1 MRGFRHLSI
10 RGKLLA
16 LIMVVT
22 SVALVLAS
30 VAFLFHDAYRFRQSL
45 IRELV
50 TIADI
55 LSSNSTASLAFND
68 PDAANDTLS
77 ALHTKAHLVSACI
90 YTSAG
95 RVFATYQRNGAG
107 ATCSLPAWQWE
118 GSRIEQGQIF
128 VVQPILLKGDRIGTL
143 VIQRDLTDV
152 RQRLYNY
159 LVFLAV
165 IVIGT
170 LGGATLLSRRL
181 QRAISEPI
189 RNLASTTLRVSVEK
203 DYSLRAA
210 KGSEDELGV
219 LIDGFNQ
226 MLAQIQ
232 QRDAALH
239 ASHQQLEQRVQQRTQ
254 ELQREV
260 NERRNAEQKL
270 AERTAYLNAL
280 IENSP
285 LAIVTLDQKHRI
297 QMVNP
302 AFEKLFQ
309 YQSAEIVG
317 GDLDQLIASET
328 AREEAARLTR
338 LGMSGQTVLATAR
351 RQRKDGSLVDVE
363 IHAMSLILKDE
374 VIGAFALY
382 QDITE
387 RRRAEE
393 ALRQAE
399 EKYRSIFEEA
409 IVGIFQTSPDGR
421 YISAN
426 PALAHM
432 YGYDS
437 PEELMAS
444 RTDIGRQA
452 YVDPSRRKDFKRLM
466 EEQGLVE
473 RYEYEVYRKD
483 GSKIWWSENARA
495 VRDASGAILFY
506 VGTVE
511 DITERKRARE
521 ALAQAEEKY
530 RTIFENAV
538 VGIFQ
543 TTLDGQYLTAN
554 PTLAR
559 ILGYDSPQE
568 LMATVTDL
576 NHQFY
581 VEPGRRAEFLRL
593 MQEQGAVSTFE
604 SEVYQKDSSVNW
616 ISEDVRLL
624 HGPDGRVLG
633 FEGTTVD
640 ITQRKQAEMEL
651 VQAKEAAEAANR
663 AKSEFLAN
671 MSHEIRTPMNGILG
685 MTELALDTEL
695 SREQREYLSLVKS
708 SAESLLRVINDI
720 LDFSKIE
727 AGKLELEFTDFSLNE
742 LLKETLK
749 TLAIRAHKKGLE
761 LSCQVRPDVPDDL
774 RGDPGRLRQIIVN
787 LVGNALKFT
796 EVGEV
801 LLHIEVDSRTQDGV
815 RLHFAASD
823 TGIGISPEMQKQVF
837 APFEQADGSM
847 TRRYGGTGL
856 GLSIS
861 RRLVEMMGGRLW
873 VESTLG
879 KGSVFHFTADFGL
892 AEAAAGKPEELVSL
906 KNVRVLVADD
916 NATNRRILEETLKSW
931 EMVPELACGGK
942 AALSALEKAWQTK
955 RPFPLVLLDAHMPDL
970 DGFSVVRRIR
980 SKPELAGAVILML
993 TSDTQ
998 KGDLER
1004 CRELGIAAHLV
1015 KPVTQSDLLDTIL
1028 LLLGKRIAPAAE
1040 PESSPSQPQT
1050 SRTLRILLAEDN
1062 PVNQQLAV
1070 RLLRKRRH
1078 TVVVAGNGREAVDHL
1093 ERSKYSGFD
1102 IVLMDVQMPEMNG
1115 WEATAAIRAR
1125 ESQFG
1130 VHTPI
1135 VAMTAHA
1142 LKGDQERCLAAGMD
1156 GYVSKPIRSDI
1167 LIAEMERC
1175 LSATQTSP
1183 KTPSSK
1189 TLPANSHSTVAE
1201 DPLQEVLH
1209 RQALLDRVEGDR
1221 ALLAEMVALFFEES
1235 PRQLAELQDS
1245 LANGNAPAAERAAHK
1260 LKGAVGNFAAPAAAA
1275 AAEKAE
1281 HLARAGDLDRARAA
1295 ASTLDKELER
1305 LRPVLTA
1312 LCSEVSQ

>member
-1 MRGFRHLSI
+1 MLGFRHLSI

-16 LIMVVT
+16 LIMAVT

-30 VAFLFHDAYRFRQSL
+30 AAFLFYDAYMFRQSL
-45 IRELV
+45 IHEYETVASVLG
-50 TIADI
+50 
-55 LSSNSTASLAFND
+55 SNSTASLTFHD
-68 PDAANDTLS
+68 PESAHDILS
-77 ALHTKAHLVSACI
+77 SLRAEAELRVVSACI
-90 YTSAG
+90 YTPAG
-95 RVFATYQRNGAG
+95 QVFATYHRDSAG
-107 ATCSLPAWQWE
+107 PACSPTAPQGE
-118 GSRIEQGQIF
+118 GSHIERGQLF
-128 VVQPILLKGDRIGTL
+128 AVQPILLHGDRIGTL

-159 LVFLAV
+159 LVFLAI

-170 LGGATLLSRRL
+170 LGVATLLSRRL

-189 RNLASTTLRVSVEK
+189 RHLASTTLRVSVEK
-203 DYSLRAA
+203 DYSLRVA

-232 QRDAALH
+232 ERDAALH

-254 ELQREV
+254 ELQLEI

-285 LAIVTLDQKHRI
+285 LAIVTLNQDHRI

-309 YQSAEIVG
+309 YQSAEIGG

-338 LGMSGQTVLATAR
+338 LGMSGQAVHTTAR
-351 RQRKDGSLVDVE
+351 RQRKDGSPVDVE
-363 IHAMSLILKDE
+363 IHGMSLISKGE
-374 VIGAFALY
+374 FIGAFALY

-387 RRRAEE
+387 RKRVEAELSKLSSAVQQIADNLMITSADGAIEYVNPAFEKQTGYAKEEIIGQTPRVLKSGEHNDAFYQMLWKTILSGDVFRAVFINRKKSGELYHEEKTITPLRDSQGNITHFVSAGRDITGRRRAEE
-393 ALRQAE
+393 ALR
-399 EKYRSIFEEA
+399 
-409 IVGIFQTSPDGR
+409 
-421 YISAN
+421 
-426 PALAHM
+426 
-432 YGYDS
+432 
-437 PEELMAS
+437 
-444 RTDIGRQA
+444 
-452 YVDPSRRKDFKRLM
+452 
-466 EEQGLVE
+466 
-473 RYEYEVYRKD
+473 
-483 GSKIWWSENARA
+483 
-495 VRDASGAILFY
+495 
-506 VGTVE
+506 
-511 DITERKRARE
+511 
-521 ALAQAEEKY
+521 QAEEKY

-554 PTLAR
+554 PTLAC

-568 LMATVTDL
+568 LMATVADL
-576 NHQFY
+576 NYQFY
-581 VEPGRRAEFLRL
+581 VEPDRRAEFLRL

-604 SEVYQKDSSVNW
+604 SEIYRKDGSLIW
-616 ISEDVRLL
+616 ISENARQL
-624 HGPDGRVLG
+624 HSPDGRALG

-640 ITQRKQAEMEL
+640 ITQRKQAEEEL
-651 VQAKEAAEAANR
+651 QKAKEAAEAATR
-663 AKSEFLAN
+663 SKSEFLAN

-685 MTELALDTEL
+685 MTELALDTDL
-695 SREQREYLSLVKS
+695 TREQREYLQLVRS
-708 SAESLLRVINDI
+708 SGESLLRVINDI

-727 AGKLELEFTDFSLNE
+727 AGKLELETTDFRLNE
-742 LLKETLK
+742 LLGETLK
-749 TLAIRAHKKGLE
+749 TLAFRAHKKGLE
-761 LSCQVRPDVPDDL
+761 LSCHVKPEVPDGL
-774 RGDPGRLRQIIVN
+774 CGDPGRLRQVLVN
-787 LVGNALKFT
+787 LVGNAVKFT
-796 EVGEV
+796 EEGEV
-801 LLHIEVDSRTQDGV
+801 IVRIEMESRSPGRV
-815 RLHFAASD
+815 RLHFAAAD
-823 TGIGISPEMQKQVF
+823 TGIGIAPEKQPHILE
-837 APFEQADGSM
+837 PFEQADGSM

-861 RRLVEMMGGRLW
+861 RKLVEMMGGRLW

-879 KGSVFHFTADFGL
+879 KGSVFHFIADFDL
-892 AEAAAGKPEELVSL
+892 AEAAAGMPEELVSL

-1167 LIAEMERC
+1167 LVAEIERC

-1245 LANGNAPAAERAAHK
+1245 LANGDAPAAERAAHK

>member
-1 MRGFRHLSI
+1 MSAFRHLSI

-30 VAFLFHDAYRFRQSL
+30 TAFLFYDAYMFRQSL
-45 IRELV
+45 IHEYETVAYVLG
-50 TIADI
+50 
-55 LSSNSTASLAFND
+55 SNSTASLAFND
-68 PDAANDTLS
+68 PRAAREILS
-77 ALHTKAHLVSACI
+77 ALRPESHAVSACI
-90 YTSAG
+90 YTPAG
-95 RVFATYQRNGAG
+95 RAFASYQRDAAG
-107 ATCSLPAWQWE
+107 PPCSPPNQHWQ
-118 GSRIEQGQIF
+118 GGRIEQGQIF
-128 VVQPILLKGDRIGTL
+128 VVQPILLEGERIGTL

-152 RQRLYNY
+152 RQRLDNY

-170 LGGATLLSRRL
+170 LGVATLLSRRL

-189 RNLASTTLRVSVEK
+189 RHLASTTLRVSVEK
-203 DYSLRAA
+203 DYSLRVA

-219 LIDGFNQ
+219 LIDGFNR

-232 QRDAALH
+232 QRDAALS

-254 ELQREV
+254 ELQLEI
-260 NERRNAEQKL
+260 NERRNAEQKV

-285 LAIVTLDQKHRI
+285 LAIVTLNQDHRI

-302 AFEKLFQ
+302 AFETLFQ

-317 GDLDQLIASET
+317 GDLDQLIASGKT
-328 AREEAARLTR
+328 HEEAVGLTR
-338 LGMSGQTVLATAR
+338 LGMSGQAVLTTAR
-351 RQRKDGSLVDVE
+351 RQRKDGSPVDVE

-387 RRRAEE
+387 RKRVEAELSKLSSAVQQIADNLMITSKDGAIEYVNPAFEKQTGYAKEEIIGQTPRVLKSGEQNEAFYQALWKTILSGDVFRAVFINRKKSGELYHEEKTITPLRDSQGNITHFVSAGRDITGRRRAEE
-393 ALRQAE
+393 ALR
-399 EKYRSIFEEA
+399 
-409 IVGIFQTSPDGR
+409 
-421 YISAN
+421 
-426 PALAHM
+426 
-432 YGYDS
+432 
-437 PEELMAS
+437 
-444 RTDIGRQA
+444 
-452 YVDPSRRKDFKRLM
+452 
-466 EEQGLVE
+466 
-473 RYEYEVYRKD
+473 
-483 GSKIWWSENARA
+483 
-495 VRDASGAILFY
+495 
-506 VGTVE
+506 
-511 DITERKRARE
+511 
-521 ALAQAEEKY
+521 QAEEKY

-568 LMATVTDL
+568 LMATVADL

-581 VEPGRRAEFLRL
+581 VEPDRRAEFLRL

-604 SEVYQKDSSVNW
+604 SEVYRKDGSVIW
-616 ISEDVRLL
+616 ISEDARLL
-624 HGPDGRVLG
+624 YSPDGRVLG

-640 ITQRKQAEMEL
+640 ITQRKQAEEEL
-651 VQAKEAAEAANR
+651 QKAKEAAEAATR
-663 AKSEFLAN
+663 SKSEFLAN

-685 MTELALDTEL
+685 MTELALDTDL
-695 SREQREYLSLVKS
+695 TREQREYLRLVKS
-708 SAESLLRVINDI
+708 SGESLLRVINDI

-727 AGKLELEFTDFSLNE
+727 AGKLELETTDFRLNE
-742 LLKETLK
+742 LLGETLK

-761 LSCQVRPDVPDDL
+761 LSCHVKPEVPDGL
-774 RGDPGRLRQIIVN
+774 CGDPGRLRQVLVN
-787 LVGNALKFT
+787 LVGNAVKFT
-796 EVGEV
+796 MVGEV

-847 TRRYGGTGL
+847 TRQYGGTGL

-861 RRLVEMMGGRLW
+861 RKLVEMMGGRLW

-892 AEAAAGKPEELVSL
+892 AEAAAGMPEELVSL

-998 KGDLER
+998 KGDLGR

-1028 LLLGKRIAPAAE
+1028 SLLGKRIAPAAE

-1062 PVNQQLAV
+1062 SVNQQLAV

-1130 VHTPI
+1130 VYTPI

-1167 LIAEMERC
+1167 LIAEIERC

-1189 TLPANSHSTVAE
+1189 TLPANSHSTVPE

-1221 ALLAEMVALFFEES
+1221 ALLEEMVAIFLEES
-1235 PRQLAELQDS
+1235 PRQLAELMEA
-1245 LANGNAPAAERAAHK
+1245 LARSDAPAAERAAHK
-1260 LKGAVGNFAAPAAAA
+1260 LRGAVGNFSAPAAAA

-1281 HLARAGDLDRARAA
+1281 RLARAGDLDGARAA
-1295 ASTLDKELER
+1295 ASTLDQELER

-1312 LCSEVSQ
+1312 FYLEVSQ